1 MSEEY
6 MREKIE
12 AAITKNCSSFT
23 INKEAIVNE
32 IIKIVKKHEEVIHN
46 CERVGFRLPLMIRDV
61 PTKKKK

>member
-23 INKEAIVNE
+23 INKKKIVNE
-32 IIKIVKKHEEVIHN
+32 IIKIVKNHEKVIYN
-46 CERVGFRLPLMIRDV
+46 CSSVGFKLPLMITDDKQ
-61 PTKKKK
+61 KKK